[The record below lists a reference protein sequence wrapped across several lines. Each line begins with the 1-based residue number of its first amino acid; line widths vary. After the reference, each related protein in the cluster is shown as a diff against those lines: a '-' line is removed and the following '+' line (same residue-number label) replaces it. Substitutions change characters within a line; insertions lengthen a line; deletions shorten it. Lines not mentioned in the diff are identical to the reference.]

1 MGEDTR
7 HPEPLA
13 HEQPADDPDLG
24 LALITARALAPLLLD
39 DASRDNLVGVLP
51 PAPGRR
57 WNNSSPRWHA
67 PRGEGTAAESPAT
80 AA

>member
-7 HPEPLA
+7 HPEPPA

-39 DASRDNLVGVLP
+39 DASRDNLVGILP
-51 PAPGRR
+51 PAWTPMEQQFTQMAR
-57 WNNSSPRWHA
+57 P
-67 PRGEGTAAESPAT
+67 EG
-80 AA
+80 